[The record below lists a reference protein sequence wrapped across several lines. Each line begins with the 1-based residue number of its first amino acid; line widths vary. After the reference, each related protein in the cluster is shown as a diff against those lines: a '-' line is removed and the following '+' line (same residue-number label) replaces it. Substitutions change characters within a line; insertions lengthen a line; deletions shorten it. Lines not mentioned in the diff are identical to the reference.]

1 MVKKIIPCLDVK
13 GGRVVKGK
21 KFVDI
26 EDVDDP
32 ESLAEYYSKA
42 GADEMYFY
50 DITASNED
58 RSISKDFVDR
68 VAAKTTIP
76 FGIGGGIA
84 TVEDVEDI
92 FNRGATKASINT
104 AAIKNPDF
112 LRQASE
118 RFGSE
123 RIVLS
128 IDVKKVG
135 ENKWNVFLKGG
146 REDSGIDAIQWAREG
161 ERLGA
166 GEMVINSIDGDGTK
180 EGYDIELLKEIKK
193 NVNVPI
199 VASGGAGKMEH
210 FLQAIEEA
218 DADGVLA
225 ASVFHYKEI
234 EIGQLKEYLE
244 NNGIEVSI

>member
-1 MVKKIIPCLDVK
+1 MIKIIPCLDVK

-21 KFVDI
+21 NFVDI

-32 ESLAEYYSKA
+32 ENLAEYYSKA

-58 RSISKDFVDR
+58 RTISKDFVDR

-76 FGIGGGIA
+76 FGVGGGIS
-84 TVEDVEDI
+84 TIEDIEDI
-92 FNRGATKASINT
+92 FTRGAVKASINS
-104 AAIKNPDF
+104 AAIRNPDF
-112 LRQASE
+112 IRQASE
-118 RFGSE
+118 IFGSD
-123 RIVLS
+123 RIVLAM
-128 IDVKKVG
+128 DVKMVG
-135 ENKWNVFLKGG
+135 DKKWNVFLKGG

-180 EGYDIELLKEIKK
+180 EGYDIDLLKEVKK
-193 NVNVPI
+193 NVNIPI

-210 FLQAIEEA
+210 FLEAIKEA
-218 DADGVLA
+218 GVDGVLA

-234 EIGQLKEYLE
+234 KIGELKEFLK

>member
-112 LRQASE
+112 IKEASE
-118 RFGSE
+118 RFGSD

-146 REDSGIDAIQWAREG
+146 REDSGIDAIQWAKEG

-193 NVNVPI
+193 NVSVPI

-234 EIGQLKEYLE
+234 EIGQLKSYLR

>member
-112 LRQASE
+112 IKEASE
-118 RFGSE
+118 RFGSD

-193 NVNVPI
+193 NVSVPI